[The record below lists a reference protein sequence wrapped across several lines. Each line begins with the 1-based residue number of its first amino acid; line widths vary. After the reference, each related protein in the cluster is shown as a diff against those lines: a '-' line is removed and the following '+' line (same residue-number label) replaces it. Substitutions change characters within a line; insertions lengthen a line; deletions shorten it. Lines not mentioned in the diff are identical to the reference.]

1 MQNSASFLY
10 TNKKPVEQ
18 DSENNPMKKKQ
29 NCNEKNK
36 LEEEF
41 NQEGEWTL
49 KNKKTLLKETEKDI
63 KKMERWSVSMDCEI
77 NTVEMSLLPK
87 AIYRFNAFTIKISV
101 NIFHRN
107 RTKKF

>member
-1 MQNSASFLY
+1 MHGLNIANVQPALIITKSEQQEYSHASFLY

-41 NQEGEWTL
+41 NQEGEQIQCIHYQNL
-49 KNKKTLLKETEKDI
+49 
-63 KKMERWSVSMDCEI
+63 S
-77 NTVEMSLLPK
+77 
-87 AIYRFNAFTIKISV
+87 

>member
-41 NQEGEWTL
+41 NQEGE
-49 KNKKTLLKETEKDI
+49 
-63 KKMERWSVSMDCEI
+63 
-77 NTVEMSLLPK
+77 
-87 AIYRFNAFTIKISV
+87 
-101 NIFHRN
+101 
-107 RTKKF
+107 